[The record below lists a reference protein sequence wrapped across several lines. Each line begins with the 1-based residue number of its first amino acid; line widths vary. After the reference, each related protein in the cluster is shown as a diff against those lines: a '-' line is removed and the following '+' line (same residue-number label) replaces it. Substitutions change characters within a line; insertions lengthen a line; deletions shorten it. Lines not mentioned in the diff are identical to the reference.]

1 MVVFTLYHLLIAS
14 SSEESHCDKLVIEG
28 DRGLQVPPCPIR
40 SGAVVRGEAPS
51 LQPGRMSSAVLQ
63 PGSRGPWPHKAS
75 VSDLCMNFS
84 GHFRG
89 L

>member
-1 MVVFTLYHLLIAS
+1 MVIFSLYHLLIAS
-14 SSEESHCDKLVIEG
+14 SSESLTDKLVIEG
-28 DRGLQVPPCPIR
+28 DRGPRVPPCPIR
-40 SGAVVRGEAPS
+40 SGADVRGEMPS

-75 VSDLCMNFS
+75 VSDFYMNLS